1 MTSYTRF
8 AAMVL
13 LLAPCSVC
21 AFTPAGYW
29 LMDDKETV
37 IEFKPC
43 GEKLCGYLIFIG
55 ENSNVKDEKNPVL
68 EKRTRPLCNLEFIVG
83 LKLDGERYSDG
94 RWAGEHPCRRPSRW
108 SSGRH
113 DTEPNGNA
121 IPEPAETEGTD
132 SRSSPAPA
140 RWNPGGG
147 GPAAG

>member
-1 MTSYTRF
+1 MKMTSYTRF

-83 LKLDGERYSDG
+83 LTLDGERYSGGTLYDPES
-94 RWAGEHPCRRPSRW
+94 GETYDVYL
-108 SSGRH
+108 SGISKEIKMRVYVGS
-113 DTEPNGNA
+113 PMWG
-121 IPEPAETEGTD
+121 ETIKLTPITTGLFKRCK
-132 SRSSPAPA
+132 S
-140 RWNPGGG
+140 
-147 GPAAG
+147 